1 MDSPTAEASEQKKR
15 ARNSNPVSTINSTD
29 ALAIIEHGSELTIAI
44 TTPIGRTFQCSTPFI
59 GTHENNLILIELPKV
74 SNEDLSFFFQEG
86 FWLLVK
92 AISPRG
98 EGAVI
103 NFRCQ
108 LIHFIHEP
116 IAMIALSIPSTMQIK
131 QLRKESRYDV
141 NILGKVITNSNR
153 GDCEIRDL
161 SKSGCRFVTPP
172 LSRAFQVGDRVSIEI
187 RDTARNK
194 QDFAPLTGTIC
205 NLQRSLH
212 YARYGLQFNE
222 SGQDNAKALLG
233 QLKYNGTKLT
243 FK

>member
-1 MDSPTAEASEQKKR
+1 MSSSSAATADKR
-15 ARNSNPVSTINSTD
+15 KNTRSSNETTTINSTD
-29 ALAIIEHGSELTIAI
+29 ALAMIEHGSELTIAI
-44 TTPIGRTFQCSTPFI
+44 TTPVGTTFQCKTPFI
-59 GTHENNLILIELPKV
+59 GTHDNTLILIEVPKV
-74 SNEDLSFFFQEG
+74 SDDDLNFFFQEG
-86 FWLLVK
+86 FWLVVK

-103 NFRCQ
+103 NFRCK

-116 IAMIALSIPSTMQIK
+116 IAMVALSIPSTMQIK

-141 NILGKVITNSNR
+141 NILGKVTANSHR

-161 SKSGCRFVTPP
+161 SKSGCRFVTTP
-172 LSRAFQVGDRVSIEI
+172 LSRPFQVGDVVSIDI
-187 RDTARNK
+187 IDTTRGK
-194 QDFAPLTGTIC
+194 QEFEPLTGKVC

-212 YARYGLQFNE
+212 YARYGLEFNE
-222 SGQDNAKALLG
+222 NGQQNAKSLLG

>member
-1 MDSPTAEASEQKKR
+1 M
-15 ARNSNPVSTINSTD
+15 
-29 ALAIIEHGSELTIAI
+29 IEHGSELTIAI
-44 TTPIGRTFQCSTPFI
+44 ATPVGTTFQCNTPFI
-59 GTHENNLILIELPKV
+59 GTHDNNLILIEVPKV
-74 SNEDLSFFFQEG
+74 SDDDLNFFFQEG
-86 FWLLVK
+86 FWLVVK

-103 NFRCQ
+103 NFRCK

-116 IAMIALSIPSTMQIK
+116 IAMVALSIPSTMQIK

-141 NILGKVITNSNR
+141 NIAGKVIADSHR

-161 SKSGCRFVTPP
+161 SKSGCRFVTAP
-172 LSRAFQVGDRVSIEI
+172 LSRPFQVGDQVSINI
-187 RDTARNK
+187 LNNSRN
-194 QDFAPLTGTIC
+194 QQEFEPLTGRVC

-212 YARYGLQFNE
+212 YARYGLEFNE
-222 SGQDNAKALLG
+222 SGQQNAKALLG